1 MQKQTEKLPLHSRT
15 FSQHHICMYVCRYR
29 TLTSIYSPLM
39 PSSFTHWLVTSL
51 DLRTYVCITDTL
63 NKYTHFSSICRS
75 VVKNSSTNTAQRKNE
90 KQTNCCVCRKK
101 HRLSHTEALHMQA
114 LDNCTPSSTYSMASI
129 HLSDHRT
136 TTIVLVL
143 CYILLEPLYKG
154 DPGEGV
160 HLWWGQD
167 LLSQLHRA
175 QTSSEVYRRTP
186 LYKEQLVRYVR
197 FHSFTMTGKEFNDQ
211 DIVRTTALFHYE
223 CTQQCSSLTDVV
235 RMSDVEVVEV
245 PHVKKQF
252 LSSIENMAAEQAR
265 QHDSFISLPLLLL
278 YSQ

>member
-1 MQKQTEKLPLHSRT
+1 MLGKLSCGTNLNDNRDWQSMQKQTEKLPLHSRT
-15 FSQHHICMYVCRYR
+15 FSQHHVCTYVDK

-51 DLRTYVCITDTL
+51 HLRTYVCITDTL

-143 CYILLEPLYKG
+143 CYILLEPLSK
-154 DPGEGV
+154 D
-160 HLWWGQD
+160 
-167 LLSQLHRA
+167 S
-175 QTSSEVYRRTP
+175 
-186 LYKEQLVRYVR
+186 LVRGYI
-197 FHSFTMTGKEFNDQ
+197 SDED
-211 DIVRTTALFHYE
+211 RTCCPNYTEHKLVLK
-223 CTQQCSSLTDVV
+223 CTEGHHCTKNSLCDMWGSTTSL
-235 RMSDVEVVEV
+235 RMGRRLMI
-245 PHVKKQF
+245 K
-252 LSSIENMAAEQAR
+252 I
-265 QHDSFISLPLLLL
+265 
-278 YSQ
+278 